1 MTSFGLPVSGLML
14 WAGGGEPWGV
24 RRRGEG
30 GGWLLGCWDVARRG
44 RMKREGQEVRYTA
57 VAPGLRSAGEI
68 RSGLGLAEAGVEV
81 YCGDDE
87 GP

>member
-1 MTSFGLPVSGLML
+1 MFGLASGLVL
-14 WAGGGEPWGV
+14 WAGGGGPWGV

-30 GGWLLGCWDVARRG
+30 GGRWLLGRWDVAGRG
-44 RMKREGQEVRYTA
+44 RMKREGQAVRYTA
-57 VAPGLRSAGEI
+57 VAPGLRSAGET
-68 RSGLGLAEAGVEV
+68 RSGLWLARARVEV